1 MLKKFCS
8 FLTIFI
14 VSALMLSTVSFSY
27 QKNGANILD
36 NDFIYSMDTKPT
48 AKQFLVTI
56 TRPEKDESK
65 CKRSYVICG
74 VSEEK
79 EPEDIVVKL
88 LIYDKETKS
97 YIDFPDVEGNT
108 SWDLGKY
115 GILIKEIEFPQD
127 GINKIRIVAYKK
139 SPGKVQKP
147 LIGENLQISDYT
159 LNVMKED
166 LTEKI
171 KNGIIKIT
179 DFFKGIFK

>member
-1 MLKKFCS
+1 
-8 FLTIFI
+8 
-14 VSALMLSTVSFSY
+14 MLSAVSFSY
-27 QKNGANILD
+27 QRNGADVLD
-36 NDFIYSMDTKPT
+36 DDVIYSVDTKPT

-56 TRPEKDESK
+56 TRPEKEESK
-65 CKRSYVICG
+65 SKKSYVICG

-79 EPEDIVVKL
+79 EPENIVVKL

-115 GILIKEIEFPQD
+115 GILIKEIEFPED

-139 SPGKVQKP
+139 GSGKVETT
-147 LIGENLQISDYT
+147 LTRGENLQISDYT

-166 LTEKI
+166 ITEKI